1 MSTFESAVVVLLFVI
16 AGSQVAVVLILQRT
30 LTPSIR
36 QRLGMLEDR
45 TAFNLALA
53 RKHHRML
60 ARFALSEANI
70 GVKFEYEA
78 EREDMNDDAAE
89 IAADNTGWW
98 QRMKSWIGR
107 NADTLVKKV
116 NDIAKSALGLGGGK

>member
-45 TAFNLALA
+45 TAFNLELA
-53 RKHHRML
+53 RKHHQML

-78 EREDMNDDAAE
+78 EREDMHDDAAE
-89 IAADNTGWW
+89 IAANNISWW

-116 NDIAKSALGLGGGK
+116 NEIAKSALGLGGGK